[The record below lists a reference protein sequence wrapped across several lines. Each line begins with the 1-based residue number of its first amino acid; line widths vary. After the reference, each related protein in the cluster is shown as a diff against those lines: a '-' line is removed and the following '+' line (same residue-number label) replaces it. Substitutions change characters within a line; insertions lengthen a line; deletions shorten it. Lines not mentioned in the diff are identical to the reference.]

1 MRAKEMC
8 QWSTARSSTTAIL
21 CYCHHSDNDERAV
34 HCPIQLCSTCPASP
48 SSRSW
53 TQAESLFARLPGHWS
68 SDVNTHREFLKPLY
82 KPQMSFK
89 TSNLALA
96 FSSIPAHIWAG
107 FSSHF
112 LLLYSCHLPT
122 RHSDMEHSVPATSVT
137 RGENSIVEVYLF
149 SIRKMPKHDWHVGG
163 QMLVHKYLQLIMCPV
178 GRFGLLGCYFFCLKA
193 MLFSNI
199 FQYALHLH

>member
-1 MRAKEMC
+1 MRAEEMC
-8 QWSTARSSTTAIL
+8 QWSTARSSITAIL

-112 LLLYSCHLPT
+112 LLLHSCHLPT

-149 SIRKMPKHDWHVGG
+149 SIRKKCQNMIGMWVA
-163 QMLVHKYLQLIMCPV
+163 
-178 GRFGLLGCYFFCLKA
+178 RCL
-193 MLFSNI
+193 STNI
-199 FQYALHLH
+199 FSY